1 MRSGDTVPKAG
12 GAGGNTPGGHED
24 QGGSARRGGP
34 PARAA
39 VGQTQASPER
49 VCPGVLLHRALA
61 DFRVRAGTSTT
72 GHFSTAATHM
82 LSDIKTYCE
91 ATSRDTQS
99 WQKGRCAD
107 QWKREGSLEVAPGTY
122 LQRISDK
129 GAKTIQSEKEHI
141 FNKQC

>member
-1 MRSGDTVPKAG
+1 M
-12 GAGGNTPGGHED
+12 
-24 QGGSARRGGP
+24 
-34 PARAA
+34 AA
-39 VGQTQASPER
+39 AHT
-49 VCPGVLLHRALA
+49 
-61 DFRVRAGTSTT
+61 
-72 GHFSTAATHM
+72 
-82 LSDIKTYCE
+82 LSNIKTYCE